1 MSMIHVIGDVIL
13 DRYINGS
20 VERVSPEAPVPVV
33 NMYSQE
39 NKLGGAG
46 NVASMLSDFRAPLK
60 VWTSFASDSVGEIIS
75 NLLLSREI
83 DVHNFK
89 KSEVSTCKTRILAGG
104 QQIVRLDEEKNS
116 LPISKD
122 ELDLMVS
129 QIKPEDRVI
138 ISDYDKGLLP
148 ALGHFLYA
156 LKKKNVETYVDPKG
170 SDFSKYRNCF
180 LIKPNIKE
188 LGLATLAGNELDTE
202 SKVRLLMQNSEADVC
217 LLTKSAEGMSLYNS
231 KSKQDFEIIPSE
243 VYDVTG
249 AGDTVI
255 AALAFARFKQLNLTD
270 AASFSN
276 YCAAYA
282 VTKIGCAEMNIPEL
296 SVIMSNHQTFIDI
309 LPIIKE

>member
-1 MSMIHVIGDVIL
+1 
-13 DRYINGS
+13 
-20 VERVSPEAPVPVV
+20 
-33 NMYSQE
+33 
-39 NKLGGAG
+39 
-46 NVASMLSDFRAPLK
+46 
-60 VWTSFASDSVGEIIS
+60 
-75 NLLLSREI
+75 
-83 DVHNFK
+83 
-89 KSEVSTCKTRILAGG
+89 
-104 QQIVRLDEEKNS
+104 
-116 LPISKD
+116 
-122 ELDLMVS
+122 MVS

-188 LGLATLAGNELDTE
+188 LGLATFAGNELDTE